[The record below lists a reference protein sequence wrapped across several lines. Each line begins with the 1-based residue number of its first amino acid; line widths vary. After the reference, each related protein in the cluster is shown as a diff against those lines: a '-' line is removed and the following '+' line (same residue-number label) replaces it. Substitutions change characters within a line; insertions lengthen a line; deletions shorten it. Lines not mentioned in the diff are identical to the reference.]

1 MLCKDGP
8 SDEIIFGS
16 VDVKTTKKD
25 QKTLRRQE
33 ISDKNIE
40 DKKKRETN
48 SFDFVDVS
56 SILTSDSDCEA
67 GESDSEEFL
76 AGKSLSNYNYLS
88 LATVA
93 QEADRYHA
101 SNGLVAAL
109 VNATLIDIG
118 YIDKNN
124 KDLLVTSMK
133 VHNARFKLRKEKN
146 KQNYELNSGTITCL
160 NFDGKKTSGL
170 AIIDEKRRKLTIDYY
185 TFTSQTGDYLTHI
198 ELSEKS
204 TSKFIADAIVDTLQ
218 KFNSEDKVFA
228 LGCDGTVT
236 NTGRLSGKDIL
247 CKNYRFHLSLIGL
260 EHTAGVRHDKIGGG
274 GGARFVG

>member
-1 MLCKDGP
+1 MLSKDGP
-8 SDEIIFGS
+8 TENIIFGN
-16 VDVKTTKKD
+16 VDAKSTKKD
-25 QKTLRRQE
+25 QGTLRRKE

-40 DKKKRETN
+40 EKKKRETGC
-48 SFDFVDVS
+48 FDFVDS
-56 SILTSDSDCEA
+56 SFISTTDSDSDLNN
-67 GESDSEEFL
+67 SDIDDRDSEFTTE
-76 AGKSLSNYNYLS
+76 KSLSNYNYLS

-101 SNGLVAAL
+101 SNGLVAAI

-124 KDLLVTSMK
+124 KALLVTSMK
-133 VHNARFKLRKEKN
+133 VHNARSKFRKEKN
-146 KQNYELNSGTITCL
+146 KENFELNSGTITCL

-170 AIIDEKRRKLTIDYY
+170 AIVNEKRRKLTIDYY

-218 KFNSEDKVFA
+218 RFNSETEVIA

-247 CKNYRFHLSLIGL
+247 CKNYRFHLSLL
-260 EHTAGVRHDKIGGG
+260 VKE
-274 GGARFVG
+274 